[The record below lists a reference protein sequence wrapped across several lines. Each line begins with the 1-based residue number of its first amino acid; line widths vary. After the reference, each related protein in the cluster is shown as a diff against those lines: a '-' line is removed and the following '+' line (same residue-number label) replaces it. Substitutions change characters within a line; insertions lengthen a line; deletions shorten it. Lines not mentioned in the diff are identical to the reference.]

1 MHTCLGVYVIV
12 CTCVCTCMI
21 SACECVD
28 GCACVHTWGSQS
40 GILGAFCWLSLATL
54 SSVSHWTASFPVQ
67 WGWPASRLWDPS
79 VSTSRCW
86 ERIQPCSAFNM
97 SVSDSNTGPHGQSK
111 QSQPLSYCPCSQL
124 YILNRELS
132 HKGNKKYWVMKEDR
146 DRVQGMEKGIRPLA
160 RFSALFILKDVT
172 EYEPKTNLNTRIKR
186 KPRKI
191 QSIAIVY
198 WFGGLATMRKIFCMI
213 FKPEQFDHT
222 CLVRECKNK
231 IRGLERWPS
240 S

>member
-1 MHTCLGVYVIV
+1 MLRCI
-12 CTCVCTCMI
+12 CN
-21 SACECVD
+21 
-28 GCACVHTWGSQS
+28 CVHMCMHLYDICMWMCGWVCLCAHMGKPERDTGC
-40 GILGAFCWLSLATL
+40 LLLSLATL

-132 HKGNKKYWVMKEDR
+132 HKGNKKILSHER
-146 DRVQGMEKGIRPLA
+146 GQRPSAGHGKGNQTTCQ
-160 RFSALFILKDVT
+160 ALCFIHLERCHRIWTKNQLK
-172 EYEPKTNLNTRIKR
+172 Y
-186 KPRKI
+186 
-191 QSIAIVY
+191 
-198 WFGGLATMRKIFCMI
+198 
-213 FKPEQFDHT
+213 
-222 CLVRECKNK
+222 KNK
-231 IRGLERWPS
+231 EET
-240 S
+240 